1 MQNFKVKMDNITS
14 IIQFFHRR
22 GVSFKQ
28 LKYNLAFDVRAAMH
42 AGKFTIYP
50 SVAHL
55 VIF

>member
-28 LKYNLAFDVRAAMH
+28 LKYNLAFDVRAAVH